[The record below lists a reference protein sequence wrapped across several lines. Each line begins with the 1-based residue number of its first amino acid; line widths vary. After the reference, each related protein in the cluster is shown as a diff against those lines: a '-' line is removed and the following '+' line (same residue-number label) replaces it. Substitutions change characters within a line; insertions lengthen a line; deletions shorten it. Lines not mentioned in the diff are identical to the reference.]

1 MIPLKIRSSSL
12 CSWRKKGR
20 KEKRKEGEER
30 NKERGK
36 NRKYIGKDK
45 RQ

>member
-20 KEKRKEGEER
+20 KEKKKEGE
-30 NKERGK
+30 ERGK
-36 NRKYIGKDK
+36 NRKHIGKDK